1 MKALLQRVQHAS
13 VSVDGAVI
21 GEIDTGLLVFVCAEH
36 DDSETTVQ
44 RMVDKIVKLRIFSD
58 EQGKMNRSVVDA
70 QGSILI
76 VSQFTLAADT
86 TKGNRP
92 SYTDAANPVLAK
104 RLYECFIDYAK
115 TQVISVAS
123 GQFAADMQ
131 VSLVN
136 DGPVTIPLS
145 MA

>member
-1 MKALLQRVQHAS
+1 MKALLQRVRRAS
-13 VSVDGAVI
+13 VSVDGTVI
-21 GEIDTGLLVFVCAEH
+21 GEIDTGLLVLVCAEH
-36 DDSETTVQ
+36 DDSETTVR
-44 RMVDKIVKLRIFSD
+44 RMVDKIVKLRIFPD
-58 EQGKMNRSVVDA
+58 EQGKMNQSVVDA
-70 QGSILI
+70 QGSMLI

-115 TQVISVAS
+115 THVISVAS